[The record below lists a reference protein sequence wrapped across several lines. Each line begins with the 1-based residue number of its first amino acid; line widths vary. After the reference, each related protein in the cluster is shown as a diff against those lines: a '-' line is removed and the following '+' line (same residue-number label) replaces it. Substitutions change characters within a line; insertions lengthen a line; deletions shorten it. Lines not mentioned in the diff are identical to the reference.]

1 MPLMKASLSRDL
13 EAIFKRKP
21 SSPPEAAVDWA
32 RAYVAYAGSAL
43 SGAAGLP
50 VTAPA
55 NLAILIGAFT
65 GAFQAQSPAGA
76 AALMAQG
83 VMGFWSAM
91 AWVGPTAA
99 GVTASP
105 GNAALA
111 GALGAVFSD
120 TSKKS
125 EGDKANQIA
134 DAFDTGAKLVIV
146 SDILF
151 IQPAPPVVAP
161 IS

>member
-13 EAIFKRKP
+13 ADIFKRKP

-32 RAYVAYAGSAL
+32 KAYVAYGGSAL
-43 SGAAGLP
+43 SSAASLP

-55 NLAILIGAFT
+55 NLPILIGAFT

-91 AWVGPTAA
+91 AWVGPAAA

-111 GALGAVFSD
+111 AALSAVFAD

-134 DAFDTGAKLVIV
+134 DAFDSGAKLVIV
-146 SDILF
+146 SDIPF
-151 IQPAPPVVAP
+151 AQPAPPIVAP

>member
-13 EAIFKRKP
+13 EAIFERKP
-21 SSPPEAAVDWA
+21 SSPPEAAANWA
-32 RAYVAYAGSAL
+32 KAYVAYAGSAL
-43 SGAAGLP
+43 SAAASLP

-55 NLAILIGAFT
+55 SLPLLIGAFT

-83 VMGFWSAM
+83 VIGFWSAM

-105 GNAALA
+105 GNAVLA
-111 GALGAVFSD
+111 GALGAIFTD

-134 DAFDTGAKLVIV
+134 DAFDSGAKLVIV
-146 SDILF
+146 SDVPF
-151 IQPAPPVVAP
+151 AQPAPPIVGP

>member
-1 MPLMKASLSRDL
+1 MPLIKASLARDL
-13 EAIFKRKP
+13 ETIFERKP
-21 SSPPEAAVDWA
+21 GSAPEAALDWA
-32 RAYVAYAGSAL
+32 KAYVSYASSAL
-43 SGAAGLP
+43 SGAASLP

-55 NLAILIGAFT
+55 NLSLLVGAFT

-76 AALMAQG
+76 AALLAQG

-91 AWVGPTAA
+91 VWVGPTAA
-99 GVTASP
+99 GTTASP

-111 GALGAVFSD
+111 GALTAAFSD
-120 TSKKS
+120 TSDKS
-125 EGDKANQIA
+125 AGDKASQIA

-146 SDILF
+146 NDILF
-151 IQPAPPVVAP
+151 VQPAPPVVAP